1 VSGTIVARAAPWRGA
16 AAAGRLGLA
25 LLCALA
31 SGPAAQAET
40 DDEALARLTR
50 EMEALVAGAACGS
63 PTFCLAV
70 AMGSDACG
78 NPTRWLPYHR
88 GLQVADVLQTKA
100 AEYTFIEEDRW
111 RGKPRPVD
119 CKPAR
124 PPRLA
129 CVNGRCVLGD
139 TSY

>member
-1 VSGTIVARAAPWRGA
+1 MCIAGLVRAVSALPGVALLGAALLGAPQPARAE
-16 AAAGRLGLA
+16 
-25 LLCALA
+25 
-31 SGPAAQAET
+31 S

-50 EMEALVAGAACGS
+50 EMEALVAGASCGS

-70 AMGSDACG
+70 AMGADACG

-111 RGKPRPVD
+111 RGKPRPAD
-119 CKPAR
+119 CKPAQ

-129 CVNGRCVLGD
+129 CVNSRCVLGD